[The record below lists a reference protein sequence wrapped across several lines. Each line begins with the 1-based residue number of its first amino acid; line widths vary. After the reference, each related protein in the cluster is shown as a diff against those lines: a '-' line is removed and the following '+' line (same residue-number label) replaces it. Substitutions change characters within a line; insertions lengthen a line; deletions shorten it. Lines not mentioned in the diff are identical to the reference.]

1 MKPDD
6 LKELLQTVA
15 NKAVKEFAE
24 KLKSHKH
31 LMGHVDGDEAY
42 VWFKSELD
50 ELVKE
55 YEK

>member
-1 MKPDD
+1 MKPND

-24 KLKSHKH
+24 KLRER
-31 LMGHVDGDEAY
+31 M
-42 VWFKSELD
+42 ELEGYRSPLHNRIID

-55 YEK
+55 YDK